1 MSHGITRLRGFSES
15 MHERTNSKFL
25 RVLIVSA
32 RLSPSH
38 DTSVQ
43 FIRSLVVSVIAL
55 CFDFGSLVILKEK
68 FGVQYLLAA
77 AIGFCIGVVVNYVLS
92 VVWVFAN
99 RKFTNKHAEFTIF
112 FVICA
117 VGLALNLGIIAAL
130 VQIMRMDYRLAKA
143 IATVVVFF
151 WNFVARKKVL
161 Y

>member
-1 MSHGITRLRGFSES
+1 MSHGMSRLRGLSES
-15 MHERTNSKFL
+15 MQERTNSKLL
-25 RVLIVSA
+25 RLLIASA
-32 RLSPSH
+32 RLTPTH

-55 CFDFGSLVILKEK
+55 IFDFGTLVILKEK

-77 AIGFCIGVVVNYVLS
+77 TISFCIGVVVNYVLS
-92 VVWVFAN
+92 VKWVFAN

-117 VGLALNLGIIAAL
+117 VGLALNLLIIAAL
-130 VQIMRMDYRLAKA
+130 VQLMRLDYRLAKA
-143 IATVVVFF
+143 VATVVVFF
-151 WNFVARKKVL
+151 WNFIARKKIL

>member
-1 MSHGITRLRGFSES
+1 MSHGMSRLRGLSES
-15 MHERTNSKFL
+15 MQERTNSKLL
-25 RVLIVSA
+25 RLLIASA
-32 RLSPSH
+32 RLTPTH

-55 CFDFGSLVILKEK
+55 IFDFGMLVILKEK

-77 AIGFCIGVVVNYVLS
+77 TISFCIGVVVNYVLS
-92 VVWVFAN
+92 VKWVFAN

-117 VGLALNLGIIAAL
+117 IGLALNLLIIAAL
-130 VQIMRMDYRLAKA
+130 VQLMRLDYRLAKA
-143 IATVVVFF
+143 VATVVVFF
-151 WNFVARKKVL
+151 WNFIARKKIL